1 MKKTYTID
9 NKEVILKASLYTQI
23 AYKAYFGHDLLGDLV
38 KADELLK
45 EKDYESR
52 TEGRIIYLQAL
63 YTLAEE
69 GSGETLPPFTDWLK
83 SINGIDSA
91 DLIKT
96 VSELY
101 LSTTKPD
108 RKNG

>member
-1 MKKTYTID
+1 MKKTYMID
-9 NKEVILKASLYTQI
+9 DKEVTLKASLYTQI
-23 AYKAYFGHDLLGDLV
+23 SYKAYFGHDLLGDLV

-45 EKDYESR
+45 DKTFESR
-52 TEGRIIYLQAL
+52 TEGNIIYLQVL
-63 YTLAEE
+63 YVLAEE
-69 GSGETLPPFTDWLK
+69 GSSGELPPFEEWLK
-83 SINGIDSA
+83 SISGIDST
-91 DLIKT
+91 DLIRT

>member
-38 KADELLK
+38 KADDLLK
-45 EKDYESR
+45 KKSYESR
-52 TEGRIIYLQAL
+52 TDGNIIYLQVL
-63 YTLAEE
+63 YVLTEE
-69 GSGETLPPFTDWLK
+69 GSAEELPPFKEWLK
-83 SINGIDSA
+83 NIGGIDYA